1 MMKKKKD
8 ISFLKKVIMSIK
20 DFEKYPMLASKDWSV
35 VLAYLLKLLAIF
47 TLIGTCSIM
56 FTIFKEATN
65 TEEASQVGILIN
77 NLTRQISENYSETN
91 QVFIYIGVFAISY
104 LYMFVINIISI
115 AIDIILLG
123 AFGYFT
129 AIIIRLHLK
138 FSAMCKIA
146 LHSLTLPIILNMVYI
161 LIKTFTN
168 FEIKYF
174 ELMYISIAY
183 IYIVTAILMIKYD
196 VMKNQQELNKI
207 IQEQEKVRQEMER
220 KKKEEEEK
228 ERKEREEREEK
239 DRKDNKKNDEKDKQ
253 ENQNDEEPEGENA

>member
-1 MMKKKKD
+1 MIKKKED
-8 ISFLKKVIMSIK
+8 ISFLKKVVMSIK
-20 DFEKYPMLASKDWSV
+20 DFEKYPMLASKDWNV

-47 TLIGTCSIM
+47 TVIGTCAIM
-56 FTIFKEATN
+56 YTIFKEATN
-65 TEEASQVGILIN
+65 IGEASQVGVLID
-77 NLTRQISENYSETN
+77 NLTKQISENYGETN
-91 QVFIYIGVFAISY
+91 QAFIYIGVFVISY
-104 LYMFVINIISI
+104 LYMFVINFISI

-161 LIKTFTN
+161 LIKTFTS

-183 IYIVTAILMIKYD
+183 IYIVTAVLMIKYD

-220 KKKEEEEK
+220 KKQEEEEK
-228 ERKEREEREEK
+228 ERKEREEK

>member
-47 TLIGTCSIM
+47 TVIGTCSIM
-56 FTIFKEATN
+56 YTIFKEAAN
-65 TEEASQVGILIN
+65 TEKASQVGVLIN
-77 NLTRQISENYSETN
+77 NLTKQISENYSETN
-91 QVFIYIGVFAISY
+91 QIFVYIGVFAISY
-104 LYMFVINIISI
+104 LYMFVINFISI
-115 AIDIILLG
+115 AMDIILLG

-146 LHSLTLPIILNMVYI
+146 LHSLTLPIILNIVYI
-161 LIKTFTN
+161 LIKTFTS

-183 IYIVTAILMIKYD
+183 IYIVTVILMIKYD

-220 KKKEEEEK
+220 KKQEEEEK
-228 ERKEREEREEK
+228 ERKEREEK
-239 DRKDNKKNDEKDKQ
+239 DRKDNNENDKKDKQ
-253 ENQNDEEPEGENA
+253 ENQNDEGPEGENA

>member
-47 TLIGTCSIM
+47 TVIGTCSIM
-56 FTIFKEATN
+56 YTIFREAAN
-65 TEEASQVGILIN
+65 TEEASQVGVLIN
-77 NLTRQISENYSETN
+77 NLTKQISENYSETN

-146 LHSLTLPIILNMVYI
+146 LHSLTLPIILNIVYI
-161 LIKTFTN
+161 LVRTFTG

-220 KKKEEEEK
+220 KKQEEEEK
-228 ERKEREEREEK
+228 ERKEREEK